1 MKNARWKQLHRLHR
15 WGKPRKICC
24 RISWEDDWFS
34 KWSYW
39 LMFLKSSLAYTS
51 CMAKEEKSTGPPLP
65 PNWVRVPHEG
75 DHYYWNTQTN
85 EASLTWTSWINLMF
99 DLWSSWIFVQFPFG
113 WTPCS
118 VVVVCRSVGSIQS
131 GSWFIFSHSLPFFRY
146 TNHKAEQA
154 SKPKAE
160 KKPKFTEEH
169 KVLAAF
175 V

>member
-1 MKNARWKQLHRLHR
+1 MPGEGSSTSSTGGGNPEMELMV
-15 WGKPRKICC
+15 GC
-24 RISWEDDWFS
+24 F
-34 KWSYW
+34 WSHLWYIHPAW
-39 LMFLKSSLAYTS
+39 P
-51 CMAKEEKSTGPPLP
+51 KEEKSTGPPLP

-99 DLWSSWIFVQFPFG
+99 DLWSSWFFMQFPFC

-131 GSWFIFSHSLPFFRY
+131 GSWFIFSHSLLWCRD

-154 SKPKAE
+154 MKPKAE

-169 KVLAAF
+169 KVLAAT